1 MFKILDYILNSNN
14 NKGNKMQQNKKG
26 VSDSAYQH
34 LQEADTNGDGY
45 VSSEEL
51 KMYLEFKRRELEDAD
66 AQRDAMRK
74 MTWFALWGMLLYPAT
89 IVIAS
94 FLDVDDAATIIGNI
108 APTYFVAISALVA
121 AFFGANA
128 YSSAKK
134 TDAAPLPP
142 MQPMPLRPRSEPTPA
157 PEAPTPP
164 IVEDLPADAPT
175 ETINTIEGK
184 PTRKKPNF

>member
-1 MFKILDYILNSNN
+1 
-14 NKGNKMQQNKKG
+14 MQEYKKG
-26 VSDSAYQH
+26 VSDNAYQH

-94 FLDVDDAATIIGNI
+94 YLDVDDAATIIGNI

-128 YSSAKK
+128 YSASKK
-134 TDAAPLPP
+134 TEAAPLPP
-142 MQPMPLRPRSEPTPA
+142 MQPMPLKPRPEPTPEPA
-157 PEAPTPP
+157 APTPP
-164 IVEDLPADAPT
+164 SVEDLPADDAPT
-175 ETINTIEGK
+175 ETINTTEGK

>member
-1 MFKILDYILNSNN
+1 MA
-14 NKGNKMQQNKKG
+14 QQYKKG
-26 VSDSAYQH
+26 VSQNAYQH

-51 KMYLEFKRRELEDAD
+51 AMYLEFKRRELEDQD

-94 FLDVDDAATIIGNI
+94 WLDVDDAATIIGNI

-128 YSSAKK
+128 YSASKK
-134 TDAAPLPP
+134 SDGPQQ
-142 MQPMPLRPRSEPTPA
+142 MQMPMPTRPA
-157 PEAPTPP
+157 PAAPTPP
-164 IVEDLPADAPT
+164 APPSVEDYSEPTVESAP
-175 ETINTIEGK
+175 ER
-184 PTRKKPNF
+184 PTPRRKIM